1 MQLLQVGFEDLK
13 TVTRLS
19 GYHSNLLLTSTLFSP
34 DDVMGR
40 RLYRR
45 LPLKAVRPVES
56 APTAW
61 MLGLDFIFIL
71 QDFCNEVFVWPSRTP
86 FHKRKQERRS
96 APEVSADLFQR
107 LLASYFIIII
117 IYFFLPPIH
126 LRPPPGST
134 AE

>member
-96 APEVSADLFQR
+96 APTCFSACFLLIFLLLLFIFSFLR
-107 LLASYFIIII
+107 STSGLLQG
-117 IYFFLPPIH
+117 
-126 LRPPPGST
+126 RPLS
-134 AE
+134 E